1 MASAQPPTAERY
13 SGLAIASLILS
24 CMGFVMTGPFT
35 SVPGVVCGHL
45 ARREIRRDP
54 GVKGDELALVGLI
67 LGYLNLAL
75 YAVIFVIFF
84 IVLAAVILVIVFA
97 AVAADLSAT
106 PQSPAPDAAA
116 TFPVV
121 ADLSAGPP
129 MAMGTWM
136 RVVRSAARPC
146 MMAALR
152 RSGSSAR
159 MPTAPQASAIWA

>member
-1 MASAQPPTAERY
+1 MASAQPPTAGRY

-24 CMGFVMTGPFT
+24 CLAFVMTGPFT

-75 YAVIFVIFF
+75 YAVIFF
-84 IVLAAVILVIVFA
+84 IVLAALILMIVFA
-97 AVAADLSAT
+97 AVAADVQAT